1 MTNDL
6 NAVRMLLG
14 PGLMYSANTVFL
26 TVFALVFMLRISPY
40 LTLVALAPMPIAS
53 ILVQYFGSR
62 IHTRFERIQASF
74 SDISAQAQENYS
86 GARWCAHS
94 PAKSPRSVSLN
105 GSTASTSAAPF
116 ALSSSWACCGHARVR
131 SRRLHDHHLAG
142 RRPPGHLP

>member
-1 MTNDL
+1 
-6 NAVRMLLG
+6 
-14 PGLMYSANTVFL
+14 MYSANTVFL

-86 GARWCAHS
+86 GARLVRAFAREES
-94 PAKSPRSVSLN
+94 EIGLFERLN
-105 GSTASTSAAPF
+105 REYIGR
-116 ALSSSWACCGHARVR
+116 ALRLVSSWACCGPR
-131 SRRLHDHHLAG
+131 SSSFSAS
-142 RRPPGHLP
+142 P